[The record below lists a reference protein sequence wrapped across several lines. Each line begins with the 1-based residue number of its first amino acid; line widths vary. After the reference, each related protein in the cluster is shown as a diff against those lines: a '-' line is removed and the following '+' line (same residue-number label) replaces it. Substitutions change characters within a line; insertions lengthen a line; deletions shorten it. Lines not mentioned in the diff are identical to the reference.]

1 MKVDITNGDGLK
13 KTLNIEIPA
22 DQVRQRMDS
31 KFTEVRK
38 ETEIK
43 GFRKGKVPMDRI
55 RAMFG
60 DQVKADVVEELIRT
74 TYPQAVREGELEV
87 ASPPTVTAVDFTD
100 AGDFKYTAEVE
111 VFPQIDRIDFEG
123 LKVTLPK
130 VEVSDA
136 DVDEFIDAMRKR
148 FADQRPV
155 DRPAERKDIVLAD
168 VVKIEDT
175 KGLIEE
181 DEFADQQIDLDNA
194 NTLAEFREHLPGRKA
209 GEEIEVEVDY
219 PEDYQDDRFAGA
231 HMKYLVKIKEV
242 QERLIPEFD
251 DTFARNTGQAE
262 TALDMRM
269 KVRQELKDRI
279 QREQERQKRGQI
291 IEQICNKN
299 DIPVP
304 EAFVQRYLDNVTE
317 DFKKRYKDVS
327 DEDIR
332 QNYRDVG
339 EKTVRWNLLYNR
351 LADLEN
357 IEVLPSDT
365 ENRIKRFAEHYQM
378 SMDQAKMAMQQA
390 GSADDIR
397 DSILE
402 EKILGFLSDR
412 TEINYVEPEQKK

>member
-1 MKVDITNGDGLK
+1 MKVDVTNGDGLRK
-13 KTLNIEIPA
+13 RVNVEIPA
-22 DQVRQRMDS
+22 DQVRQRMDQ

-38 ETEIK
+38 EAEIK

-55 RAMFG
+55 KSMFG

-74 TYPQAVREGELEV
+74 TYPDAVRDSDLTV
-87 ASPPTVTAVDFTD
+87 ASPPTVTAVDFSD
-100 AGDFKYTAEVE
+100 DGDFQYTAEVE
-111 VFPQIDRIDFEG
+111 VFPEIDKIDYDG

-136 DVDEFIDAMRKR
+136 EVDEFIDAMRKR

-155 DRPAERKDIVLAD
+155 ERPAQKEDVVLAD
-168 VVKIEDT
+168 VVKVEDS

-181 DEFADQQIDLDNA
+181 DEFADQQIDLDNT
-194 NTLAEFREHLPGRKA
+194 NTLPAFREHLPGKKA
-209 GEEIEVEVDY
+209 GEEVEIEVDY
-219 PEDYQDDRFAGA
+219 PEDYQDERFAGA
-231 HMKYLVKIKEV
+231 HMKYRVKIKEV
-242 QERLIPEFD
+242 QERLVPEFD
-251 DTFARNTGQAE
+251 DTFAKNTGQAE
-262 TALDMRM
+262 TALEMRL
-269 KVRQELKDRI
+269 KVRQELEERI

-291 IEQICNKN
+291 IEQLCKKN
-299 DIPVP
+299 EIPVP
-304 EAFVQRYLDNVTE
+304 EAFVDRYIENVTE

-327 DEDIR
+327 EDDIR

-351 LADLEN
+351 LADMEN

-390 GSADDIR
+390 GSADEIK

-402 EKILGFLSDR
+402 EKVLAFLSEKTDVS
-412 TEINYVEPEQKK
+412 YVEPEQKK